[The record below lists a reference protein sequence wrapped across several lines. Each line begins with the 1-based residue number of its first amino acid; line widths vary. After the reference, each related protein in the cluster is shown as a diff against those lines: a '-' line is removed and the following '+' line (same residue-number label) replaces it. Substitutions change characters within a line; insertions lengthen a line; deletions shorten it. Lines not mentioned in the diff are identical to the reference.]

1 MYISKVIELI
11 SEYQYQLVDSEIVLT
26 EQAVE
31 TYFMRLILIGLRLKG
46 VSYKQ
51 AQEIIMNKFVK
62 TDTALDVA
70 LNLIDNRKAPI
81 VLEKESIKT
90 ISSLFMKF
98 SRPYRNK
105 LEHSGVGGITD
116 TEIIRTCI
124 NINTAFIREMDY
136 QITSEM
142 GHSAFVEP
150 KEWGARRS
158 GRIFTDT
165 EIDNLKLGGKACR
178 PIKKEE
184 ASRKLNEFLSGLD
197 HRLGPRE

>member
-1 MYISKVIELI
+1 MYLREVQELI
-11 SEYQYQLVDSEIVLT
+11 SNYQYQFVDSEIVLT

-31 TYFMRLILIGLRLKG
+31 AYFMRLILIGLRLKG

-51 AQEIIMNKFVK
+51 AQEIIMNNYVK
-62 TDTALDVA
+62 TETALSVA
-70 LNLIDNRKAPI
+70 LNLINKDNAQA

-90 ISSLFMKF
+90 ISTLFMKF

-124 NINTAFIREMDY
+124 NINTAFIREMEY
-136 QITSEM
+136 QITNEM
-142 GHSAFVEP
+142 GHSAFAEP

-158 GRIFTDT
+158 ERILTDA
-165 EIDNLKLGGKACR
+165 EIDNLKLGGRASR

-184 ASRKLNEFLSGLD
+184 ASRKYKEFLSALD
-197 HRLGPRE
+197 HRL